1 MRVVNLQAEN
11 IKRLVAVDITPKED
25 MVVITGENGAGKSS
39 VLDSIYYALGGA
51 SIIDSEPVRKGTE
64 KGSVR
69 VDLGEYIVTRTFSKK
84 NTYLKIESK
93 DGQIVKSPQKL
104 LDEIVGAVSFDP
116 LAFINIPDIKEQRQ
130 ILLNLIGVD
139 TDALDKDEK
148 ELREKRTLVGRDR
161 DKAESLLKSL
171 TNYPDFAGQELVSVS
186 DLSNQLQAAITHNQE
201 IDNRFTANEGK
212 KTTGMGIEREIA
224 SLNERITHL
233 IAERDGKVAELNDLK
248 ASYKSEKDIIANL
261 VKQNTDD
268 IRQRIDQSEL
278 INGKIR
284 ANETY
289 RKASEEFQS
298 FKTSYASLTT
308 QIDEL
313 IASRKSLVANAN
325 LPVAGLTVDDSGIR
339 FHDVPLAQC
348 SDGEKLMIGVAI
360 SMALNPTLRVI
371 RIKDGSLLD
380 KKNRAILREIIHE
393 KDFQLWIETVGGDA
407 SSGILIEEGKVAG
420 VKLGEC
426 NPAVQND
433 QKEIEGKMIP
443 CKRENTS
450 DWQDPPPVSTPL
462 PLPTPVTVGE
472 PEIPEAPKSDAVEG
486 W

>member
-1 MRVVNLQAEN
+1 MRIVNLQAEN

-25 MVVITGENGAGKSS
+25 LVVITGENGAWKSS
-39 VLDSIYYALGGA
+39 VLDSIYFALGGA
-51 SIIDSEPVRKGTE
+51 SVIESEPIRKGQE
-64 KGSVR
+64 KASVT
-69 VDLGEYIVTRTFSKK
+69 VDLGEYTVTRKFTKK
-84 NTYLKIESK
+84 GSYLEIHSK

-116 LAFINIPDIKEQRQ
+116 LAFINIPDVKEQRQ
-130 ILLNLIGVD
+130 ILLTLIGVD
-139 TDALDKDEK
+139 TDKLDKDEK

-171 TNYPDFAGQELVSVS
+171 TNYSDFLGQELVSVS

-248 ASYKSEKDIIANL
+248 ASYKSEKDIIAGL
-261 VKQNTDD
+261 TKQDTSS
-268 IRQRIDQSEL
+268 IRTRIEQSEE
-278 INGKIR
+278 INNKIR
-284 ANETY
+284 ANESY
-289 RKASEEFQS
+289 QKVSEDLTLA
-298 FKTSYASLTT
+298 KTDYACYTT
-308 QIDEL
+308 QIEEL
-313 IASRKSLVANAN
+313 IANRKSLVANAN

-339 FHDVPLAQC
+339 YNDVPLSQC

-420 VKLGEC
+420 VKLGERKSIVPN
-426 NPAVQND
+426 NPLETVTNTYP
-433 QKEIEGKMIP
+433 GKVI
-443 CKRENTS
+443 
-450 DWQDPPPVSTPL
+450 
-462 PLPTPVTVGE
+462 
-472 PEIPEAPKSDAVEG
+472 
-486 W
+486 